1 MLLAPAMTVA
11 VVACSGGSIDGNPQ
25 AVGGTPTSSVVP
37 ATTSPIPTRPAD
49 TTPGPP
55 PSTIT
60 PSTIT
65 PTLPSTSPPGAGP
78 VAAPGEVCGEVVSQ
92 FGDVLPVSVVAGP
105 VDCATAISIAEGYL
119 RDAPTLAQGSAGML
133 VVDDWLCGRATLDGR
148 AGFEQPTD
156 CVGPDEARHIRIGS

>member
-37 ATTSPIPTRPAD
+37 ATIP
-49 TTPGPP
+49 
-55 PSTIT
+55 
-60 PSTIT
+60 
-65 PTLPSTSPPGAGP
+65 LGAGP

-119 RDAPTLAQGSAGML
+119 RDAPTLARGSAGML